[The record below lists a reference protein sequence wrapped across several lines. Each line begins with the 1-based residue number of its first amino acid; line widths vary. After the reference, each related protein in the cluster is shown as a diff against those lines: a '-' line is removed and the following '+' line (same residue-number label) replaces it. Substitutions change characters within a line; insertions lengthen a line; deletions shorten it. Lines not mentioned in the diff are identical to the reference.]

1 MDIWLGCGWRTRF
14 WSLISLLYK
23 HKGVDFL
30 LQKFTSEVWTDLMVS
45 FKGWLKNLGEWLP
58 SQLYLHL
65 INVQSQVKSISNG
78 SIKKGSIANKSI
90 ISRHENKA
98 TMDLLYRHR
107 IRVMNQ
113 QIQKFSMK
121 IYKSQRSLL

>member
-30 LQKFTSEVWTDLMVS
+30 LQKFTSEVWTDIS
-45 FKGWLKNLGEWLP
+45 FNGFLQGMTKEIGWMIIP
-58 SQLYLHL
+58 SQLYLHP
-65 INVQSQVKSISNG
+65 IKVQPQVMTISNG

-90 ISRHENKA
+90 ISRHKNKA

-121 IYKSQRSLL
+121 IYKS